1 MKNKV
6 ITILSMVFVIFTLI
20 SNINIVQANTT
31 SVNGGSGSS
40 SESSLSDVISGGDS
54 AQVAVPIINLEENTL
69 DININPNDLEKE
81 YVFKVSNKEED
92 KISEVAMEYTL
103 EINNANNLPVE
114 FELYSCKSGVTDNT
128 NLLDNNK
135 TSKIKLGLN
144 DEEQE
149 YKLKIKWNQESKNY
163 QYAKVIDYVQIVLN
177 SSQID

>member
-1 MKNKV
+1 M
-6 ITILSMVFVIFTLI
+6 
-20 SNINIVQANTT
+20 
-31 SVNGGSGSS
+31 
-40 SESSLSDVISGGDS
+40 
-54 AQVAVPIINLEENTL
+54 
-69 DININPNDLEKE
+69 
-81 YVFKVSNKEED
+81 
-92 KISEVAMEYTL
+92 
-103 EINNANNLPVE
+103 PV
-114 FELYSCKSGVTDNT
+114 ELYSCKSGVTDNT

>member
-1 MKNKV
+1 MKKLLMLIIFAATLV
-6 ITILSMVFVIFTLI
+6 LSACSTYQEV
-20 SNINIVQANTT
+20 S
-31 SVNGGSGSS
+31 
-40 SESSLSDVISGGDS
+40 
-54 AQVAVPIINLEENTL
+54 
-69 DININPNDLEKE
+69 
-81 YVFKVSNKEED
+81 SNKEEN
-92 KISEVAMEYTL
+92 KTSEVAMEYTL

-149 YKLKIKWNQESKNY
+149 YKLKIKWNQENKNY

>member
-1 MKNKV
+1 MQKIKPINILV
-6 ITILSMVFVIFTLI
+6 LLCIITTIILI
-20 SNINIVQANTT
+20 SVSISKYTN
-31 SVNGGSGSS
+31 
-40 SESSLSDVISGGDS
+40 VISGGDS

-149 YKLKIKWNQESKNY
+149 YQLKIKWNQENKNY

>member
-1 MKNKV
+1 MALERIEK
-6 ITILSMVFVIFTLI
+6 
-20 SNINIVQANTT
+20 
-31 SVNGGSGSS
+31 
-40 SESSLSDVISGGDS
+40 SLFSHLLHKRVISIGTNYY
-54 AQVAVPIINLEENTL
+54 AT
-69 DININPNDLEKE
+69 NDLEKE

-149 YKLKIKWNQESKNY
+149 YKLKIKWNQENKNY

>member
-1 MKNKV
+1 MQKIKP
-6 ITILSMVFVIFTLI
+6 
-20 SNINIVQANTT
+20 INILVLLCIITAIILT
-31 SVNGGSGSS
+31 SVSISKYTN
-40 SESSLSDVISGGDS
+40 VISGGDS

-81 YVFKVSNKEED
+81 YVFKVNNKEED
-92 KISEVAMEYTL
+92 KTSEVAMEYTL